1 MRAGNAISLMTFADP
16 SGLMLPPAF
25 RPLRLTATAGTA
37 HDRARALA
45 EGDDEA
51 AGTLV
56 VGGRPGTVEVAV
68 VLAPEEPLSVARL
81 VGLVGLTALAEA
93 VGSHAPPDKP
103 VTLDAAGTLHF
114 DRARLGGGR
123 LAWPEGCA
131 EDAVPG
137 WLVFSAMLIAS
148 KREAGDP
155 GHTPESTSL
164 EEEGFETGADA
175 LVESFARHLLRG
187 LALWAEDGPAAA
199 VARARTTLDADP
211 ATLHLDGT
219 GWFDPSRG
227 GPRL

>member
-1 MRAGNAISLMTFADP
+1 
-16 SGLMLPPAF
+16 MLPPAF
-25 RPLRLTATAGTA
+25 RPLRLPAAAGTA
-37 HDRARALA
+37 HDRACRLA

-56 VGGRPGTVEVAV
+56 VGARPGTLEVAV
-68 VLAPEEPLSVARL
+68 VLAPEEPLSLSRR
-81 VGLVGLTALAEA
+81 VGVVGLTALAEA

-103 VTLDAAGTLHF
+103 VTLDAAGTLFF

-123 LAWPEGCA
+123 LAWAQACA
-131 EDAVPG
+131 EEAVPD

-155 GHTPESTSL
+155 GHTPDSTSL
-164 EEEGFETGADA
+164 EEEGFEAGADA

-187 LALWAEDGPAAA
+187 LSLWAEDGPAAA
-199 VARARTTLDADP
+199 LLRARDYLDADP
-211 ATLHLDGT
+211 ATLRLDGA
-219 GWFDPSRG
+219 GWFDPVRG

>member
-1 MRAGNAISLMTFADP
+1 MTLADP

-25 RPLRLTATAGTA
+25 RPLRLTDASAGTA
-37 HDRARALA
+37 HERACALA
-45 EGDDEA
+45 RGDDEA

-56 VGGRPGTVEVAV
+56 VGARPGTVEVAV
-68 VLAPEEPLSVARL
+68 VLAPEEPLSVARR

-103 VTLDAAGTLHF
+103 VTLDAAGTLFF

-123 LAWPEGCA
+123 LGWPQACA
-131 EDAVPG
+131 EEAVPD

-155 GHTPESTSL
+155 GHTPGSTSL
-164 EEEGFETGADA
+164 EEEGFEAGADA

-187 LALWAEDGPAAA
+187 LSLWAEDGPAAA
-199 VARARTTLDADP
+199 LARGRDYLDADP
-211 ATLHLDGT
+211 ETVHLDGT
-219 GWFDPSRG
+219 GWFDPIRG

>member
-1 MRAGNAISLMTFADP
+1 MRAGNAIPLMTLADP

-25 RPLRLTATAGTA
+25 RPLRLTATAGPA
-37 HDRARALA
+37 HDRACALA
-45 EGDDEA
+45 RDDDGA

-68 VLAPEEPLSVARL
+68 VLAPEEPLAVARL

-103 VTLDAAGTLHF
+103 VTLDAAGTLYF

-123 LAWPEGCA
+123 LAWPGACA
-131 EDAVPG
+131 EEAVPD

-164 EEEGFETGADA
+164 EEEGFESGADA

-187 LALWAEDGPAAA
+187 LALWAEDGPGASL
-199 VARARTTLDADP
+199 ARARFNLDADP
-211 ATLHLDGT
+211 ATLCLDGT

>member
-1 MRAGNAISLMTFADP
+1 VRAGDAISLMTLADP

-25 RPLRLTATAGTA
+25 RPLRLSDPVATA
-37 HDRARALA
+37 HDRACALA
-45 EGDDEA
+45 AGDDGA

-56 VGGRPGTVEVAV
+56 LGARPGTIEVAV
-68 VLAPEEPLSVARL
+68 VLAPEESLATARL

-103 VTLDAAGTLHF
+103 VTLDADGTLFF

-123 LAWPEGCA
+123 LAWAGPCA
-131 EDAVPG
+131 EDAVPD

-155 GHTPESTSL
+155 GHTPDSTSL
-164 EEEGFETGADA
+164 EEEGFEAGADA
-175 LVESFARHLLRG
+175 LIESFARHLLRG
-187 LALWAEDGPAAA
+187 LSFWAEDGPAAA
-199 VARARTTLDADP
+199 LARARATLDADP
-211 ATLHLDGT
+211 ALLRLDGT
-219 GWFDPSRG
+219 GWYDPARG